1 MALEMQQLQRPE
13 QRMVLTPQ
21 MQQAI
26 HLLQLPLLELNTII
40 QQEMTQN
47 PLLEEVDRQTE
58 APPEGGEATPPPEEG
73 EATSSPDNGELSF
86 KEEFDRLAELDEGW
100 KEYFRQS
107 ASYFR
112 SAGLNEEKRK
122 FLEDSITRGETL
134 TEHLLSQ
141 LRFTILAPEDEK
153 IGEIIIGNIDDNGY
167 LSVSIEEIAR
177 EAKVDLNR
185 AEAVLSV
192 IQTFHPLG
200 VGARDLKEC
209 LLIQIDSMERSEP
222 LDRKIIEEHLED
234 LGKNKYPQIARALK
248 TSLENVQKAAEFIGS
263 LDPKPGRMFSPGD
276 TLYITPDIRLEKVDD
291 DYQIIFN
298 SDYVPR
304 LRINNKYRQLMNR
317 QDTKPETKDYIREKV
332 RAGLWLVK
340 NIHLRQETLY
350 KITREIVKRQR
361 QFLDRGLSHLRPL
374 KMSEVAQIIGIHES
388 TVSRAVANKY
398 IQTSRGTFQLKY
410 FFTTAIPTPAGR
422 DLSSRNV
429 KQIISRMIKEE
440 NPHRPL
446 SDQGIVEILAKRGI
460 KLARRTVAKYRQSR
474 NILSSHLRKKY

>member
-40 QQEMTQN
+40 QQEMIRN
-47 PLLEEVDRQTE
+47 PLLEEIDLRTE
-58 APPEGGEATPPPEEG
+58 PTPEGEE
-73 EATSSPDNGELSF
+73 TDSPPDNGDLSF
-86 KEEFDRLAELDEGW
+86 QEEFDRLAELDEGW

-112 SAGLNEEKRK
+112 SAGPDEEKKK
-122 FLEDSITRGETL
+122 FLEDSITRGESL
-134 TEHLLSQ
+134 SEHLLSQ
-141 LRFTILAPEDEK
+141 LRFTILPPEDKK
-153 IGEIIIGNIDDNGY
+153 IGEIIIGDIDENGY
-167 LSVSIEEIAR
+167 LIVPIEEIAGQAGVER
-177 EAKVDLNR
+177 EN

-209 LLIQIDSMERSEP
+209 LLIQIDSMEESNP
-222 LDRKIIEEHLED
+222 LEKKIIEEHLED

-248 TSLENVQKAAEFIGS
+248 TDIDKVQKAAELIGS

-291 DYQIIFN
+291 EYHIIFN

-317 QDTKPETKDYIREKV
+317 GDTKPETKDYIREKV

-350 KITREIVKRQR
+350 KITREIIKRQR
-361 QFLDRGLSHLRPL
+361 QFLDHGLSHLRPL
-374 KMSEVAQIIGIHES
+374 KMSEVARIIGIHES

-398 IQTSRGTFQLKY
+398 IQTPRGTFQLKY
-410 FFTTAIPTPAGR
+410 FFTTAIPTPAGH

-429 KQIISRMIKEE
+429 KQVIARMIKEE
-440 NPHRPL
+440 NRRRPL
-446 SDQGIVEILAKRGI
+446 SDQEIVEILAKRGI
-460 KLARRTVAKYRQSR
+460 KLARRTVAKYRNSLK
-474 NILSSHLRKKY
+474 IPSSHLRRKY